1 MILET
6 APVTVDMIAG
16 LLAEEVNKLK
26 LHESLHK
33 TVDSKKLWNGTI
45 DASKFR
51 KETKNPS
58 SNYQAERYSYYI
70 PLTYGALRI
79 DFAHYTKEEKFQYIS
94 FSYHLASPSYRW
106 QLLFRDRLE
115 RETRDHSIQES
126 VRKFRKAIAGKAK
139 SLVAG
144 IEKWYSNS
152 ELNPD
157 NFTLGAYYNQPFTGN
172 FASLV
177 GAVGRVRLL
186 SQLHAHKAQKAGLP
200 THGER
205 INELADEMLRLL
217 TEQRDMHPNY
227 ETSHF
232 SETY

>member
-6 APVTVDMIAG
+6 APVTVDMIAD

-33 TVDSKKLWNGTI
+33 TVDSKKMWNGTI

-51 KETKNPS
+51 KETKS
-58 SNYQAERYSYYI
+58 LGSIYQTNRYTYYI

-79 DFAHYTKEEKFQYIS
+79 DFAYYTKETKFQYIS
-94 FSYHLASPSYRW
+94 FSYHLASLSYRW
-106 QLLFRDRLE
+106 KLLFRDMME
-115 RETRDHSIQES
+115 RATRDHSIQES

-144 IEKWYSNS
+144 IENWYPESG
-152 ELNPD
+152 LNPD
-157 NFTLGAYYNQPFTGN
+157 SGYQFNLGGYYTGN
-172 FASLV
+172 FEYLV
-177 GAVGRVRLL
+177 GAVGRVRLM
-186 SQLHAHKAQKAGLP
+186 SQLHADKAQKGGLP

-205 INELADEMLRLL
+205 INELANEMLRLL
-217 TEQRDMHPNY
+217 NEQRDMHPNY
-227 ETSHF
+227 ETSRF
-232 SETY
+232 SETYY

>member
-6 APVTVDMIAG
+6 APVTIDMIAG

-51 KETKNPS
+51 KETKSPG

-79 DFAHYTKEEKFQYIS
+79 DFAHYTKETKFQYIC

-144 IEKWYSNS
+144 IENWYLDSG
-152 ELNPD
+152 LNPD
-157 NFTLGAYYNQPFTGN
+157 KFNLGGYYSQPPAGN
-172 FASLV
+172 FEYLV
-177 GAVGRVRLL
+177 GAVGRGPSVEPASCR
-186 SQLHAHKAQKAGLP
+186 
-200 THGER
+200 
-205 INELADEMLRLL
+205 
-217 TEQRDMHPNY
+217 
-227 ETSHF
+227 
-232 SETY
+232 